1 MKRQMKLLERIRLK
15 ADIEKAVCLSL
26 GSLKRHYGL
35 LLSTDVND
43 EPTSRLD
50 VHLYVIVQS
59 QWRLRL
65 FRDEYMS
72 RSEKRHMHAV
82 DPCFECAYRDTYAA
96 IRIAS
101 RDMSGEVASFS
112 SKKLRPVYDFFQE
125 WLNLESPVDA
135 EFGVSSN
142 ACELK
147 HLVTVVR
154 KIVEDLKHERQIR
167 KQAN

>member
-1 MKRQMKLLERIRLK
+1 MKRLMKLLERIRLK

-65 FRDEYMS
+65 FRDE
-72 RSEKRHMHAV
+72 
-82 DPCFECAYRDTYAA
+82 DTYAA